1 VEKGERK
8 KSNVVGR
15 DSERQL
21 KNQKSKKFIKY
32 ETIEK
37 KKKKREK
44 NDNQRVEGS
53 GVCRKKKSAE
63 PIRVRDGKMS
73 ARRADR
79 REMNST

>member
-37 KKKKREK
+37 KKKREK
-44 NDNQRVEGS
+44 KMTTREWRGVGCVE
-53 GVCRKKKSAE
+53 KKKCRTNQS
-63 PIRVRDGKMS
+63 S
-73 ARRADR
+73 
-79 REMNST
+79 